1 VSFLSK
7 ISAKV
12 AQSDVNLFPSLKA
25 IKMTNK
31 IIFLSAAVILFS
43 FSCLAQHTIVMKS
56 GEKVNGVIASLK
68 DGYINYTYKNNPKT
82 VSIKEVSAI
91 YFDDQSA
98 GQSAIPASTTPATT
112 TTAGGPREK
121 GEKSVTYQG
130 FNIRYKVADRT
141 ILKPPVVTNL
151 TEQKG
156 TVVVSVTV
164 DKYGHVV
171 KAVPGSEGSTTN
183 SEYLYTK
190 AKQAAESAQFDSNPT
205 SPLEAK
211 GYMVI
216 QF

>member
-1 VSFLSK
+1 MTHKRFFFSVLS
-7 ISAKV
+7 
-12 AQSDVNLFPSLKA
+12 
-25 IKMTNK
+25 
-31 IIFLSAAVILFS
+31 ILFS

-56 GEKVNGVIASLK
+56 GEKISGVVSSVK
-68 DGYINYTYKNNPKT
+68 DGVVSYTYKNNPRT

-91 YFDDQSA
+91 YFEDQP
-98 GQSAIPASTTPATT
+98 GMTVGTSTTTSTPATSS
-112 TTAGGPREK
+112 AAPREK
-121 GEKSVTYQG
+121 GEKNVTYQS

-156 TVVVSVTV
+156 TVVINITV

-171 KAVPGSEGSTTN
+171 KAVPGGEGSTTN

-190 AKQAAESAQFDSNPT
+190 AKQAAESAQFDSTPT
-205 SPLEAK
+205 SPLETK
-211 GYMVI
+211 GYMII

>member
-1 VSFLSK
+1 MNNKRFFLS
-7 ISAKV
+7 SAIV
-12 AQSDVNLFPSLKA
+12 
-25 IKMTNK
+25 
-31 IIFLSAAVILFS
+31 LFS
-43 FSCLAQHTIVMKS
+43 FSAIAQHTIVMKS
-56 GEKVNGVIASLK
+56 GEKVNGVVASVK
-68 DGYINYTYKNNPKT
+68 DGYVNYTYRNNPKT

-91 YFDDQSA
+91 YFEDQA
-98 GQSAIPASTTPATT
+98 GTPSTSTSSASTAS
-112 TTAGGPREK
+112 AAPREK
-121 GEKSVTYQG
+121 GERNVTYQS

-156 TVVVSVTV
+156 TVVINITV

-171 KAVPGSEGSTTN
+171 KAVPGGEGSTTN

-211 GYMVI
+211 GYMII

>member
-1 VSFLSK
+1 SGVVSS
-7 ISAKV
+7 V
-12 AQSDVNLFPSLKA
+12 
-25 IKMTNK
+25 
-31 IIFLSAAVILFS
+31 
-43 FSCLAQHTIVMKS
+43 
-56 GEKVNGVIASLK
+56 K
-68 DGYINYTYKNNPKT
+68 DGVVSYAYKNNPKS
-82 VSIKEVSAI
+82 VNLKDVSAI
-91 YFDDQSA
+91 YFDDMTTASPSA
-98 GQSAIPASTTPATT
+98 PATTPAS
-112 TTAGGPREK
+112 AAPREK
-121 GEKSVTYQG
+121 GEKSVTYQS

-156 TVVVSVTV
+156 TVVVNITV

-171 KAVPGSEGSTTN
+171 KAVPGGDGSTTN

-190 AKQAAESAQFDSNPT
+190 AKQAAESAQFDSSPT

>member
-1 VSFLSK
+1 
-7 ISAKV
+7 
-12 AQSDVNLFPSLKA
+12 
-25 IKMTNK
+25 MTNK
-31 IIFLSAAVILFS
+31 RILLSAVTVLFS
-43 FSCLAQHTIVMKS
+43 FSGFAQHTIVMKS
-56 GEKVNGVIASLK
+56 GEKVNGVIASVK
-68 DGYINYTYKNNPKT
+68 DGVVNYTYKNNAKT

-91 YFDDQSA
+91 YFDEQA
-98 GQSAIPASTTPATT
+98 GTSTAPAQATT
-112 TTAGGPREK
+112 SSAAPREK
-121 GEKSVTYQG
+121 GEKSVTYQS

-156 TVVVSVTV
+156 TVVVSVIV

-171 KAVPGSEGSTTN
+171 KAVPGGEGSTTN

>member
-1 VSFLSK
+1 MTHKRIFFAV
-7 ISAKV
+7 IS
-12 AQSDVNLFPSLKA
+12 
-25 IKMTNK
+25 
-31 IIFLSAAVILFS
+31 ILFS

-56 GEKVNGVIASLK
+56 GEKINGVIASVK
-68 DGYINYTYKNNPKT
+68 DGIVSYTYKNNPKT
-82 VSIKEVSAI
+82 VNLKDVSAI
-91 YFDDQSA
+91 YFEEQAGTASA
-98 GQSAIPASTTPATT
+98 SAAPANTATGV
-112 TTAGGPREK
+112 APREK
-121 GEKSVTYQG
+121 GEKSVTYQS

-156 TVVVSVTV
+156 TVVINVTV

-171 KAVPGSEGSTTN
+171 KAVPGGDGSTTN

-190 AKQAAESAQFDSNPT
+190 AKQAAESAQFDSTPT
-205 SPLEAK
+205 SPLETK

>member
-1 VSFLSK
+1 MTHKRFFFSVLS
-7 ISAKV
+7 
-12 AQSDVNLFPSLKA
+12 
-25 IKMTNK
+25 
-31 IIFLSAAVILFS
+31 ILFS

-56 GEKVNGVIASLK
+56 GEKINGVIASVK
-68 DGYINYTYKNNPKT
+68 DGYVNYTSKNNPKS

-91 YFDDQSA
+91 YFDDQ
-98 GQSAIPASTTPATT
+98 GGTPASSTASAAPTTSAAPH
-112 TTAGGPREK
+112 EK
-121 GEKSVTYQG
+121 GEKNVTYQS

-156 TVVVSVTV
+156 TVVVNISI

-171 KAVPGSEGSTTN
+171 KAVPGGEGSTTN

-190 AKQAAESAQFDSNPT
+190 AKQAAESAQFDSTPT
-205 SPLEAK
+205 SPLETK

>member
-1 VSFLSK
+1 MNFK
-7 ISAKV
+7 R
-12 AQSDVNLFPSLKA
+12 
-25 IKMTNK
+25 
-31 IIFLSAAVILFS
+31 IFLSASAILFTVS
-43 FSCLAQHTIVMKS
+43 AFAQHTIVMKS
-56 GEKVNGVIASLK
+56 GEKVSGVIASVK
-68 DGYINYTYKNNPKT
+68 DGYVNYTYRNNPKS

-91 YFDDQSA
+91 YFEEQA
-98 GQSAIPASTTPATT
+98 APATT
-112 TTAGGPREK
+112 TASSASASSAAPREK
-121 GEKSVTYQG
+121 GEKSVTYQS
-130 FNIRYKVADRT
+130 FNIRYKVADRN

-156 TVVVSVTV
+156 TVVVNITV

-171 KAVPGSEGSTTN
+171 KAVPGGDGSTTN

>member
-1 VSFLSK
+1 MNNKTIF
-7 ISAKV
+7 ISA
-12 AQSDVNLFPSLKA
+12 AS
-25 IKMTNK
+25 
-31 IIFLSAAVILFS
+31 ILFS
-43 FSCLAQHTIVMKS
+43 FSCMAQHTIVMKS
-56 GEKVNGVIASLK
+56 GEKISGVIASVK
-68 DGYINYTYKNNPKT
+68 DGMVNYTSKNNPKS

-91 YFDDQSA
+91 YFEDQA
-98 GQSAIPASTTPATT
+98 APATT
-112 TTAGGPREK
+112 KSSSTSTGAAPREK
-121 GEKSVTYQG
+121 GEKSVTYQS

-156 TVVVSVTV
+156 TVVINITV

-171 KAVPGSEGSTTN
+171 KAVPGGEGSTTN

-190 AKQAAESAQFDSNPT
+190 AKQAAESAQFDSTPT
-205 SPLEAK
+205 SPLETK

>member
-1 VSFLSK
+1 
-7 ISAKV
+7 
-12 AQSDVNLFPSLKA
+12 
-25 IKMTNK
+25 
-31 IIFLSAAVILFS
+31 
-43 FSCLAQHTIVMKS
+43 
-56 GEKVNGVIASLK
+56 
-68 DGYINYTYKNNPKT
+68 

-91 YFDDQSA
+91 YFDEQSGA
-98 GQSAIPASTTPATT
+98 SAAPAQATT
-112 TTAGGPREK
+112 AATSSTAPHEK
-121 GEKSVTYQG
+121 GEKSVTYQS

-156 TVVVSVTV
+156 TVVVNVAV

-171 KAVPGSEGSTTN
+171 KAVPGGEGTTTN